1 MANKSGKC
9 KVKGCNRGQQP
20 GMNGYCSRCFKVHTE
35 NRNIQTLD
43 TMNRLLTTMGS
54 QLVQLSQRVDSLE
67 TSPVKTVQ
75 KQSIINN
82 KQVLKDKVRHVL
94 EDEIFI
100 PKLDTPNADVS
111 SVVTKV
117 DINKSKDVNL
127 AVKKLKIIQD
137 TSEKLG

>member
-67 TSPVKTVQ
+67 TSPVQ

-82 KQVLKDKVRHVL
+82 KQVLKDKVRVRHVL

-137 TSEKLG
+137 ISEKLG